1 MSLLKKSVVITP
13 SFKQYLL
20 TLTLQDFFSGTAN
33 ANVSV
38 YQVAADMLGVISQ
51 YRPQHV
57 QEVHVVI
64 YENSMLKSFID
75 ATGKCRDQIKAEPAQ
90 YGDKVVADMGLG
102 KIYEI
107 FNKY

>member
-1 MSLLKKSVVITP
+1 MLLLP
-13 SFKQYLL
+13 LL
-20 TLTLQDFFSGTAN
+20 QAIFTDINLTRFFSGTAN

-38 YQVAADMLGVISQ
+38 YQVATEMLGVISQ